1 MPTNL
6 ITLTELAKRLKVSQ
20 PYVQKLKKQGLIAV
34 KAGKCDYEASMKLIE
49 SSKDPARAEFS
60 KSMGRPMTDKKQGIT
75 FNDVRTALYATR
87 TKTEQLELKILE
99 GKYVDVEELKF
110 KLQDLFINI
119 RSQFI
124 AMPAKVMGEVV
135 QVTEKG
141 CKTKVPLNVQGQ
153 ISAIIRK
160 EITDNL
166 EALSKW
172 KS

>member
-6 ITLTELAKRLKVSQ
+6 ITLTELAKRLGVSQ

-60 KSMGRPMTDKKQGIT
+60 KSMGRPMQDKKQAIT
-75 FNDVRTALYATR
+75 FNDARTAKEAARARLAQIEV
-87 TKTEQLELKILE
+87 KEKEGMLVPKDELTFA
-99 GKYVDVEELKF
+99 LK
-110 KLQDLFINI
+110 DLFLEI
-119 RSQFI
+119 RGQILSI
-124 AMPAKVMGEVV
+124 PTKAMGELI
-135 QVTEKG
+135 QIIEKG
-141 CKTKVPLNVQGQ
+141 CNVKIPLDVQSKM
-153 ISAIIRK
+153 SAMLRK
-160 EITDNL
+160 EVHDPL